1 MECDVTNLLN
11 GLLCRNLTANRKR
24 DMAERK
30 TDTRNSITFAMGAT
44 VMENTDNKDT
54 DKDRHIFLR

>member
-1 MECDVTNLLN
+1 MECDATNLLN
-11 GLLCRNLTANRKR
+11 ALLCCNITANSER

-30 TDTRNSITFAMGAT
+30 TETRNSITYVMGAT